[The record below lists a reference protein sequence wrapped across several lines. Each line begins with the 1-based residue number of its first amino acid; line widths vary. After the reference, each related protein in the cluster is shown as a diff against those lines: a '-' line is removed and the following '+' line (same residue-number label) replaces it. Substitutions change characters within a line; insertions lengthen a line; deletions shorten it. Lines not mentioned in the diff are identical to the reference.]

1 MVLFVIFVGTI
12 NHCLWSE
19 VSIWL
24 WRDRY
29 GWKLILFI
37 SIFGGLH
44 ALLLGRH
51 LADRT
56 QAVGTNKFHIF
67 TKQSILSPFSAP
79 FLMLYTDVV
88 NIVAGL
94 KMASGRAQTVFPQLS
109 EAHVNSY
116 ELSTVWPI
124 NSSDV
129 KISGTA
135 KSSSEKPKVSLS
147 RGCYHTV
154 FENISKSLFDQKFAH
169 FCTKNDSKWASL
181 NVARFARNVVKCDIF
196 DDFQT
201 MWIMKVHVRSYFHN
215 SYLLKRFRVGES
227 SLSISLSNHFY

>member
-1 MVLFVIFVGTI
+1 MNTPKLNFIRLCWAWVWKVVFVDLLY
-12 NHCLWSE
+12 LWE
-19 VSIWL
+19 PLVMKWAVSIWL

-154 FENISKSLFDQKFAH
+154 WNYVKKSHWPKMIQNRLH
-169 FCTKNDSKWASL
+169 
-181 NVARFARNVVKCDIF
+181 
-196 DDFQT
+196 
-201 MWIMKVHVRSYFHN
+201 
-215 SYLLKRFRVGES
+215 
-227 SLSISLSNHFY
+227 

>member
-1 MVLFVIFVGTI
+1 MKWGFNLIMTWPLWLEI
-12 NHCLWSE
+12 NSVHFHFWWSA
-19 VSIWL
+19 
-24 WRDRY
+24 R
-29 GWKLILFI
+29 
-37 SIFGGLH
+37 
-44 ALLLGRH
+44 ALAWTPSSR
-51 LADRT
+51 DRT

-147 RGCYHTV
+147 RGCYHSVWKSFKKSHWSKISPV
-154 FENISKSLFDQKFAH
+154 FVSKMTQNGGRRVNRS
-169 FCTKNDSKWASL
+169 
-181 NVARFARNVVKCDIF
+181 VVKWDILMIF
-196 DDFQT
+196 KLCGLWKYMYDP
-201 MWIMKVHVRSYFHN
+201 I
-215 SYLLKRFRVGES
+215 
-227 SLSISLSNHFY
+227 SITVIF

>member
-1 MVLFVIFVGTI
+1 MRYGIICYICG
-12 NHCLWSE
+12 NHWLWSE

-147 RGCYHTV
+147 RGCYHSV
-154 FENISKSLFDQKFAH
+154 WKSFKKSHWPKISPIFV
-169 FCTKNDSKWASL
+169 SKMTQNGGSRV
-181 NVARFARNVVKCDIF
+181 NRSVVKWDILMIF
-196 DDFQT
+196 KLCGLWKYMYDP
-201 MWIMKVHVRSYFHN
+201 I
-215 SYLLKRFRVGES
+215 
-227 SLSISLSNHFY
+227 SITVIF